1 MVGMHTQTRGWVFG
15 GIART
20 PAVRRSEREALEK
33 AHDVM
38 LRLGIETRAQT
49 VAGSLSYGDQRR
61 VEMARALVSQPDVLL
76 LDEPAAGLNSAEKEA
91 AGQLIASLPAEF
103 DLSVVLVEHDM
114 GLVSN
119 TCSHVLV
126 MDYGQ
131 HLCDGAPA
139 TVLND
144 QRVVDAYLG
153 TEAVQL

>member
-1 MVGMHTQTRGWVFG
+1 MHTQTRGWVFG
-15 GIART
+15 GIVRT
-20 PAVRRSEREALEK
+20 PAVRRSEREALDK

-38 LRLGIETRAQT
+38 VRLGIETQAQA

-76 LDEPAAGLNSAEKEA
+76 LDEPAAGLNSAEKET
-91 AGQLIASLPAEF
+91 AGQLIASLPEEF

-114 GLVSN
+114 GLVSS

-131 HLCDGAPA
+131 HLCDGPPA